1 MEMSLLIYDGRTCCT
16 KGACMWSNNSG
27 YLYRLPPASFK
38 MPQLPQIYDKDVH
51 STPTWDQATYPTKAE
66 AGPLSHCCGM
76 QPDQWLAFTRQWGMY
91 KIRMWITAEV
101 LPTALFYSCDT
112 DLRTVPTY
120 YTSVTKSSYVAVQI
134 LCKVLANPKLD
145 RTMKET
151 RARSP
156 SLLSVM
162 LQVWPAHPPRYN
174 HQCNIWCQMLGMWPI
189 QCSKKRQGG
198 VLQALRNQT
207 LTCIKCSIKGYYST
221 SCSN

>member
-1 MEMSLLIYDGRTCCT
+1 
-16 KGACMWSNNSG
+16 
-27 YLYRLPPASFK
+27 
-38 MPQLPQIYDKDVH
+38 
-51 STPTWDQATYPTKAE
+51 
-66 AGPLSHCCGM
+66 
-76 QPDQWLAFTRQWGMY
+76 MY

-162 LQVWPAHPPRYN
+162 LQV
-174 HQCNIWCQMLGMWPI
+174 
-189 QCSKKRQGG
+189 
-198 VLQALRNQT
+198 
-207 LTCIKCSIKGYYST
+207 
-221 SCSN
+221 